1 MCPDPFFCDGCDMD
15 VSHDGI
21 ETVPDVPRVSL
32 DRFESSEQSA
42 DVYRSG
48 DCGILIGVIPSRPP
62 DRNPVMTGVSR
73 LAVCD
78 AVHAPVRSASSSAS
92 NASISGLSNVEEP
105 R

>member
-42 DVYRSG
+42 DVY
-48 DCGILIGVIPSRPP
+48 
-62 DRNPVMTGVSR
+62 
-73 LAVCD
+73 
-78 AVHAPVRSASSSAS
+78 
-92 NASISGLSNVEEP
+92 
-105 R
+105 